1 MKNMKDGS
9 LHGLH
14 VLHGLTIKRAHTY
27 PWAMRNI
34 SYTNPNK
41 LLLKSPQ
48 PNLLPLEKGWHVNLL
63 GLVLLKF
70 SAKAV
75 KKIWYAA

>member
-1 MKNMKDGS
+1 
-9 LHGLH
+9 
-14 VLHGLTIKRAHTY
+14 
-27 PWAMRNI
+27 MRNI